1 MNYWNIASI
10 KSYRRY
16 CFLYELV
23 FIDNLNNVSINWYR
37 QYCFL
42 YELVVIDN
50 FQYKKMSLLKI
61 ANRSHVNHFLPLKVH
76 VGSVMVFQTWLNRV
90 LKALGIIVLYL
101 QNWKYPTRWYI
112 IQHVLDGSID
122 MNNEL
127 KWWRI
132 SMIQSFKTAL
142 LWLFSHEVDASW
154 KLFCWFSTV
163 SFPKLVLQQ

>member
-1 MNYWNIASI
+1 MKILVDQEQWRKEQERQVYSEISMNYWNIASI

-23 FIDNLNNVSINWYR
+23 FIDNLNNVSI
-37 QYCFL
+37 
-42 YELVVIDN
+42 
-50 FQYKKMSLLKI
+50 SLLKI